1 MRASLAES
9 GMLINDSI
17 AWDSCPAE
25 FRIKIKDIVT
35 RDRNSEMANRSKG
48 KIRVLIEENY
58 TQNEATFSGKVIPK
72 VIKESRNVP
81 TRKRSLDDQV
91 IYIAKDYDDDGLHW
105 IQNNKF
111 IKNAL
116 PGDSRTTEKTLGLS
130 DPQPDWTFGL
140 KQGPPDP
147 KNRRLPS
154 KVSSL
159 LGVCPGMRHPF
170 LVIETKSAEEGI
182 GLAENQAIRD
192 GATIVNARRQLNH
205 MAQEQTANIP
215 PLLSSCPD
223 EDSFAFSCCW
233 NPDLAKIFV
242 NWCQV
247 MPDGT
252 EIFHMNRVADYL
264 MSREEELV
272 KLRRDLHNIIDW
284 GILTNRQAAEE
295 VVAKIRVKIASGTME
310 SVDTSSTA
318 SSC

>member
-1 MRASLAES
+1 
-9 GMLINDSI
+9 MLINDSV
-17 AWDSCPAE
+17 AWDASPAD
-25 FRIKIKDIVT
+25 FKSKIMNIVT

-48 KIRVLIEENY
+48 KIRTLIEENY

-72 VIKESRNVP
+72 VIKESRDVP
-81 TRKRSLDDQV
+81 TRKRSLDDEVVYTAQ
-91 IYIAKDYDDDGLHW
+91 DYDDDGLHW
-105 IQNNKF
+105 MQNNKF

-116 PGDSRTTEKTLGLS
+116 PGYSKATEKAIGLS

-140 KQGPPDP
+140 KQAPYPDP

-154 KVSSL
+154 KVASL
-159 LGVCPGMRHPF
+159 LGVCPGMHHPF

-182 GLAENQAIRD
+182 GPAENQAIRD
-192 GATIVNARRQLNH
+192 GSTIVNARRQLNY
-205 MAQEQTANIP
+205 MAQERTANILQP
-215 PLLSSCPD
+215 PAISSGPD
-223 EDSFAFSCCW
+223 EHSFAFSCCW

-242 NWCQV
+242 NWCHV
-247 MPDGT
+247 APDGT
-252 EIFHMNRVADYL
+252 EVFHMNRVADYL

-284 GILTNRQAAEE
+284 GVLTNRQAAEE
-295 VVAKIRVKIASGTME
+295 VVAKIRAKIASGTAE

>member
-1 MRASLAES
+1 
-9 GMLINDSI
+9 MLINDSM
-17 AWDSCPAE
+17 AWDGCSVD
-25 FRIKIKDIVT
+25 FKSKINNIVT

-48 KIRVLIEENY
+48 KIRKLIEDNY
-58 TQNEATFSGKVIPK
+58 TQNEATFSGKVVPK
-72 VIKESRNVP
+72 IIKESRDVP
-81 TRKRSLDDQV
+81 TRKRSLNDEVVFTAQ
-91 IYIAKDYDDDGLHW
+91 DYDDDGLHYM
-105 IQNNKF
+105 QNNKF

-116 PGDSRTTEKTLGLS
+116 PGYSKATEKAIGLS

-140 KQGPPDP
+140 KQGLPDP
-147 KNRRLPS
+147 KTRRLPS

-159 LGVCPGMRHPF
+159 LGVCPGMHHPF
-170 LVIETKSAEEGI
+170 LVIETKSAEEGM

-192 GATIVNARRQLNH
+192 GSTIVNARRQLNY
-205 MAQEQTANIP
+205 MAANIP
-215 PLLSSCPD
+215 RLPAILSGPD
-223 EDSFAFSCCW
+223 EHSFAFSCCW
-233 NPDLAKIFV
+233 NPDLAKVFV

-284 GILTNRQAAEE
+284 GVLTNRQAAEE
-295 VVAKIRVKIASGTME
+295 VVAKIRTKIASGTIE
-310 SVDTSSTA
+310 SVDNSSTA

>member
-1 MRASLAES
+1 
-9 GMLINDSI
+9 MLINDSM
-17 AWDSCPAE
+17 AWDGCPVD
-25 FRIKIKDIVT
+25 FKSKINNVIT
-35 RDRNSEMANRSKG
+35 RDRNSEMANRSKS
-48 KIRVLIEENY
+48 KIRKLIEDNY
-58 TQNEATFSGKVIPK
+58 TQNEATFSGKVVPK
-72 VIKESRNVP
+72 LIKESRDVP
-81 TRKRSLDDQV
+81 TRKRFVNDEV
-91 IYIAKDYDDDGLHW
+91 VFTARDYDDDGLHYM
-105 IQNNKF
+105 QNNKF

-116 PGDSRTTEKTLGLS
+116 PAYSKATEKAIGLS

-147 KNRRLPS
+147 QNRRLPS

-159 LGVCPGMRHPF
+159 LGVCPGMHHPF
-170 LVIETKSAEEGI
+170 LVIETISAEEGI

-192 GATIVNARRQLNH
+192 GSTIVNARRQLNY
-205 MAQEQTANIP
+205 MAANIP
-215 PLLSSCPD
+215 RLPAISSGPD
-223 EDSFAFSCCW
+223 KHSFAFSCCW

-284 GILTNRQAAEE
+284 GVLTNRQAAEE
-295 VVAKIRVKIASGTME
+295 VVAKIRAKIASGTME

>member
-1 MRASLAES
+1 
-9 GMLINDSI
+9 MLINDSV
-17 AWDSCPAE
+17 AWDACPAD
-25 FRIKIKDIVT
+25 FKIKIKNIVT
-35 RDRNSEMANRSKG
+35 RDRSSEMANKSKG
-48 KIRVLIEENY
+48 KIRQLIEENY

-72 VIKESRNVP
+72 VLKESRDVP
-81 TRKRSLDDQV
+81 TRKRSLDDEVVYTAQ
-91 IYIAKDYDDDGLHW
+91 DYDDDGLHW
-105 IQNNKF
+105 MQNNKF

-116 PGDSRTTEKTLGLS
+116 PGYSKATEKAIGLS

-147 KNRRLPS
+147 QNRRLPS

-159 LGVCPGMRHPF
+159 LGVCPGMHHPF

-182 GLAENQAIRD
+182 GPAENQAIRD
-192 GATIVNARRQLNH
+192 GSTIVNARRQLNY
-205 MAQEQTANIP
+205 MAQERVANIP
-215 PLLSSCPD
+215 HQSAVSSGPD
-223 EDSFAFSCCW
+223 EHSFAFSCCW

-252 EIFHMNRVADYL
+252 EVFHMNRMADYL

-284 GILTNRQAAEE
+284 GVLTNKQATEE
-295 VVAKIRVKIASGTME
+295 VVAKIRAKIASGTAE
-310 SVDTSSTA
+310 SVDTSSTT

>member
-1 MRASLAES
+1 
-9 GMLINDSI
+9 MLINDSM
-17 AWDSCPAE
+17 AWDGCSVD
-25 FRIKIKDIVT
+25 FKSKINNIVT

-48 KIRVLIEENY
+48 KIRKLIEDNY
-58 TQNEATFSGKVIPK
+58 TQNEATFSGKVVPK
-72 VIKESRNVP
+72 IIKESRDVP
-81 TRKRSLDDQV
+81 TRKRSLNDEVVFTAQ
-91 IYIAKDYDDDGLHW
+91 DYDDDGLHYL
-105 IQNNKF
+105 QNNKF

-116 PGDSRTTEKTLGLS
+116 PGYSKATEKAIGLS

-140 KQGPPDP
+140 KQGLPDP
-147 KNRRLPS
+147 KTRRLPS

-159 LGVCPGMRHPF
+159 LGVCPGMHHPF

-192 GATIVNARRQLNH
+192 GSTIVNARRQLNY
-205 MAQEQTANIP
+205 MAANIP
-215 PLLSSCPD
+215 RLPAILSGPD
-223 EDSFAFSCCW
+223 EHSFAFSCCW
-233 NPDLAKIFV
+233 NPDLAKVFV

-284 GILTNRQAAEE
+284 GVLTNRQAAEE
-295 VVAKIRVKIASGTME
+295 VVAKIRTKIASGTIE
-310 SVDTSSTA
+310 SVDNSSTA